1 MRIYCIGIGG
11 IGLSALARY
20 YVHAGHTVYGSDI
33 SDSPLIHTLQGE
45 GVHIA
50 IGEDASRITADI
62 DMVVHTIAISE
73 TNPEFVQAKNLGIL
87 CKTYPEALGDITRE
101 KTTIAICG
109 THGKTTTT
117 AMTYNAFLACG
128 IKPTVIVGSLLFG
141 VGTNFIP
148 GDSEYLIVEACEYKR
163 SFLHLTPKHVIIT
176 NIDADHLDYYKD
188 IEDIRS
194 AFQEFV
200 EHLPQDGYL
209 VTHSNVN
216 LLTTG
221 KKMDADCVDR
231 ESIELSVLGEHN
243 QSNAQLVIALGNAL
257 GLPEDKVREG
267 LLAFR
272 GTWRRLEYKGVTER
286 GVMVYDDYGHHP
298 TEIQATLDALK
309 KKYPTHKLYVFF
321 QPHLFSRTKLFL
333 DSFAEV
339 LAAAHHVYC
348 MPIYAAR
355 EALDETIS
363 SDTLVNAIRSRGGSA
378 ELLMSKD
385 MMPSVIDSLDEK
397 QSIAVNIGA
406 GDAYVE
412 LDKLSLQ

>member
-1 MRIYCIGIGG
+1 
-11 IGLSALARY
+11 
-20 YVHAGHTVYGSDI
+20 
-33 SDSPLIHTLQGE
+33 
-45 GVHIA
+45 
-50 IGEDASRITADI
+50 
-62 DMVVHTIAISE
+62 
-73 TNPEFVQAKNLGIL
+73 
-87 CKTYPEALGDITRE
+87 
-101 KTTIAICG
+101 
-109 THGKTTTT
+109 
-117 AMTYNAFLACG
+117 
-128 IKPTVIVGSLLFG
+128 
-141 VGTNFIP
+141 
-148 GDSEYLIVEACEYKR
+148 
-163 SFLHLTPKHVIIT
+163 
-176 NIDADHLDYYKD
+176 
-188 IEDIRS
+188 
-194 AFQEFV
+194 
-200 EHLPQDGYL
+200 
-209 VTHSNVN
+209 
-216 LLTTG
+216 
-221 KKMDADCVDR
+221 
-231 ESIELSVLGEHN
+231 
-243 QSNAQLVIALGNAL
+243 
-257 GLPEDKVREG
+257 
-267 LLAFR
+267 
-272 GTWRRLEYKGVTER
+272 
-286 GVMVYDDYGHHP
+286 MVYDDYGHHP